1 MAPSRPRARPGK
13 HRTSPTGWWPNSSHL
28 IPASCSS
35 TSTTPCRSTR
45 ASSDGYCRRKS
56 PPISVSTINTTRT
69 TKARRG
75 SRCSGCPRRRSKRH
89 HRRRTSSIRAA
100 PASGG
105 VGTAS
110 GSRPHDYGCRG
121 NRAAAKLGLAG
132 RGGHAAGTMI
142 MTEQGETGEAITI
155 LLVED
160 DAPTCWR
167 LQDALVKAGYEVR
180 TAGSLGEARSALASG
195 APRVLLTDL
204 RLPDGHGVELIRE
217 TRRRFPDTEIMV
229 ISALGDEESVIS
241 AITVGATGYL
251 LKDAFP
257 TDIATTVCDLVAGH
271 SPISASIARF
281 IVRRTQSSAEIAS
294 HLGLS
299 RQTVPGHIKNIYRKL
314 EVHTRGEA
322 VFEAV
327 QQGLIKL

>member
-1 MAPSRPRARPGK
+1 MTPSSSCRSSFHCGFVPRWLVALKGR
-13 HRTSPTGWWPNSSHL
+13 RVQFYNNNSGTATIRVQR
-28 IPASCSS
+28 IPA
-35 TSTTPCRSTR
+35 
-45 ASSDGYCRRKS
+45 
-56 PPISVSTINTTRT
+56 PPP
-69 TKARRG
+69 ADQQ
-75 SRCSGCPRRRSKRH
+75 CPRDDCVEEP
-89 HRRRTSSIRAA
+89 IAA
-100 PASGG
+100 PMIMG
-105 VGTAS
+105 VTAS
-110 GSRPHDYGCRG
+110 APRLS
-121 NRAAAKLGLAG
+121 LAC
-132 RGGHAAGTMI
+132 AAGDTRCGTMN
-142 MTEQGETGEAITI
+142 MSEQGETGEAITI

-180 TAGSLGEARSALASG
+180 SASTLSEARQALNGG

-204 RLPDGHGVELIRE
+204 RLPDGHGIELIRE

-257 TDIATTVCDLVAGH
+257 TDIATTVRDLVAGH

-281 IVRRTQSSAEIAS
+281 IVRRTQGTAQNSAEPPPGPPLNTARLTPREIDILWGIAKGFSYAEIAS

-314 EVHTRGEA
+314 EVHTRSEA